1 MKRLLALALALCLLC
16 GCAAPDAPAANGDVD
31 VDLTLLSDTVV
42 LSEVADMLNNPQRY
56 TDQVIRMEGTFNVV
70 QNPVTG
76 RYYFTCLI
84 ADAMACCAQGFE
96 FVLTEDKVYPQDYP
110 AQGDP
115 IRVVGTFGTYLEEDT
130 LYCQLENARLE
141 EGGVTP

>member
-42 LSEVADMLNNPQRY
+42 LSEVADMLNNPRRY
-56 TDQVIRMEGTFNVV
+56 TDQVIRMGGTFNVV

-76 RYYFTCLI
+76 RY
-84 ADAMACCAQGFE
+84 
-96 FVLTEDKVYPQDYP
+96 
-110 AQGDP
+110 
-115 IRVVGTFGTYLEEDT
+115 
-130 LYCQLENARLE
+130 
-141 EGGVTP
+141 

>member
-1 MKRLLALALALCLLC
+1 MRRAAALLLGLCLLLSAC
-16 GCAAPDAPAANGDVD
+16 SAGPQKQGDVD

-42 LSEVADMLNNPQRY
+42 LSEVADMLNHPQQY
-56 TDQVIRMEGTFNVV
+56 VDQVIRMEGTFNVV

-110 AQGDP
+110 AQGEP

-141 EGGVTP
+141 EGGTTP